1 LWNGIKSIMEINN
14 KKRILIL
21 NYEFPPL
28 GGGASPVSYEIAERL
43 SKTGDFDIDV
53 VTMGYKDLPKYE
65 EINSN
70 FRIHRVKCLR
80 SKKELCHP
88 WEQATY
94 LISAWFKCNKLIKK
108 EKYDICHCHFIIPTG
123 VLALKLKKKFNL
135 DYVVTSHGSDVPGH
149 NTDRFKFLHKFT
161 GPILRKIC
169 KMAKSITVPSHFLKD
184 LILKNIDHNINKKII
199 VLPSG
204 SKDFAR
210 NDIEK
215 ENIILSVGRMHEG
228 KGFQYLIE
236 AFKKIDSDDWKLYLV
251 GNGPY
256 KKILEKM
263 AEGDENIIFTGWIDN
278 KGEKFIELINK
289 AKVFSL
295 LSAFESQ
302 GIVYLEA
309 MSAGCSILASN
320 INACKETASDDIGYL
335 VQRDNVNKVE
345 LKLRRLM
352 DDKTKLDFFM
362 NNSRKRYEEKYNWD
376 KIIEEYKKIITDLSI

>member
-1 LWNGIKSIMEINN
+1 MEINK
-14 KKRILIL
+14 KKRILVL

-94 LISAWFKCNKLIKK
+94 LISAWFKCKELILKN
-108 EKYDICHCHFIIPTG
+108 KYDICHCHFMIPTG
-123 VLALKLKKKFNL
+123 VLALKLKNKFGL
-135 DYVVTSHGSDVPGH
+135 EYIITSHGSDVPGH

-169 KMAKSITVPSHFLKD
+169 ANSKIITTPSQFLKD
-184 LILKNIDHNINKKII
+184 LILKNINCKTIEKII
-199 VLPSG
+199 VIPNG
-204 SKDFAR
+204 SRDFLMEG
-210 NDIEK
+210 IKK
-215 ENIILSVGRMHEG
+215 ENIILSVGRIHEG

-236 AFKKIDSDDWKLYLV
+236 AFKKINSDDWKLYLV
-251 GNGPY
+251 GDGPY
-256 KKILEKM
+256 KKKLEKI
-263 AEGDENIIFTGWIDN
+263 AKGNKNIILTGWIDN

-309 MSAGCSILASN
+309 MSAGCSILASD
-320 INACKETASDDIGYL
+320 INACKETVSDEVGYL
-335 VQRDNVNKVE
+335 VQRDNVNEVE

-352 DDKTKLDFFM
+352 DDRIKLDLFM
-362 NNSRKRYEEKYNWD
+362 KNSRKRYEEKYNWD
-376 KIIEEYKKIITDLSI
+376 KIIEEYKKII

>member
-1 LWNGIKSIMEINN
+1 MEINK
-14 KKRILIL
+14 KKRILVL

-53 VTMGYKDLPKYE
+53 VTMGYKDLSKYE
-65 EINSN
+65 EVNSN

-94 LISAWFKCNKLIKK
+94 LISGWFKCK
-108 EKYDICHCHFIIPTG
+108 ELLKNNKYDICHCHFIIPTG
-123 VLALKLKKKFNL
+123 VLAMKLKKKFGL
-135 DYVVTSHGSDVPGH
+135 EYVITAHGSDVPGH

-161 GPILRKIC
+161 GPILRKFC
-169 KMAKSITVPSHFLKD
+169 KMAKAITVPSHFLKD
-184 LILKNIDHNINKKII
+184 LILKNINYDIDKKII
-199 VLPSG
+199 VLPNG
-204 SKDFAR
+204 SRDFLME
-210 NDIEK
+210 DIKK
-215 ENIILSVGRMHEG
+215 ENIILSIGRMHEG

-236 AFKKIDSDDWKLYLV
+236 GFKKIDREDWKLYLV
-251 GNGPY
+251 GDGPY
-256 KKILEKM
+256 KKTLEKM
-263 AEGDENIIFTGWIDN
+263 AGGNKNIIFTGWIDN
-278 KGEKFIELINK
+278 KGAKFIELINK

-320 INACKETASDDIGYL
+320 INACKETVSDEVGYL
-335 VQRDNVNKVE
+335 VQRDNINEIE
-345 LKLRRLM
+345 LKLRRLI
-352 DDKTKLDFFM
+352 DDNVRLDFFM
-362 NNSRKRYEEKYNWD
+362 KNSRKRYEKKYNWA
-376 KIIEEYKKIITDLSI
+376 KIIEEYKKII